1 MKRLP
6 VSFPLGSKFKATLC
20 DFYPHLVVKR
30 YMIIRRILVSVPLN
44 SDFVLTPT
52 VANVVQD

>member
-1 MKRLP
+1 MGNE
-6 VSFPLGSKFKATLC
+6 VIYTLSHFNIYLKLHC
-20 DFYPHLVVKR
+20 VIFTPYLAVT
-30 YMIIRRILVSVPLN
+30 IQWILVSVPLN